1 MSRSS
6 KERDEPPIL
15 EEKHIISQ
23 DTVLCNATENLQET
37 PIGYT
42 ESNLIEA
49 CSTDTHSNTR
59 KHSLEFTEND
69 PSISNINTNSED
81 IKTTIESHTFNQE
94 IETSEASF
102 DVIQSEI
109 LVSSEHVI
117 ETETPQ
123 EVITP
128 SAPLL
133 EERPV
138 FVEVASKEECINVIK
153 IKTPCIELEEAITLF
168 GGEIIAEVKAMSEK
182 EEAIVEAG
190 PVCGP
195 EHPLVDLLSTFRCVF
210 CVIQ

>member
-15 EEKHIISQ
+15 EEKETIDQ
-23 DTVLCNATENLQET
+23 DTLPCKATEHIKQNPTQCIEEA
-37 PIGYT
+37 P
-42 ESNLIEA
+42 IEA
-49 CSTDTHSNTR
+49 CSTDTQ
-59 KHSLEFTEND
+59 SLEYTENL
-69 PSISNINTNSED
+69 PSISNINLNSEK
-81 IKTTIESHTFNQE
+81 IITNIESHTVQQE
-94 IETSEASF
+94 IETNKTSL
-102 DVIQSEI
+102 DVIQSKA
-109 LVSSEHVI
+109 LVPSDGVI
-117 ETETPQ
+117 ETEIE

-138 FVEVASKEECINVIK
+138 FIEVAPQEECIDVTK
-153 IKTPCIELEEAITLF
+153 VKTPCIPLEEAIRLF

-195 EHPLVDLLSTFRCVF
+195 EHPLVDLLSTFRYIF
-210 CVIQ
+210 CYII